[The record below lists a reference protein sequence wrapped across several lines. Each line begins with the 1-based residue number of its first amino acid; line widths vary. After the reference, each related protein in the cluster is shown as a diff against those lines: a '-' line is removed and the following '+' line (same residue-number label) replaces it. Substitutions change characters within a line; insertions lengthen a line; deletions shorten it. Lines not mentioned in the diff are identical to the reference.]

1 MAYNHKNIEKKWQDY
16 WDSNKIFKTHDN
28 LDKPKYYVL
37 DMYPYPSGSGLH
49 VGHPLGYI
57 ATDIIARYKRHK
69 GFNVLHPMGWDAFGL
84 PAEQYAIKTGTHPS
98 ITTRE
103 NVKNFKRQIKML
115 GFSYDWDREI
125 NTTDPNYYKWTQ
137 WIFIQLYNKG
147 LAYEA
152 EVPVN
157 WCPELKAVLANEEV
171 VDGQSDIGG
180 FPVLRVPMRQWML
193 KITDYAES
201 LLNGLD
207 DLDWPQS
214 IKELQRNWIGKSVGA
229 RIHFDI
235 PSINERLTVFTTRHD
250 TLFGATYIVLAPEH
264 PLVHKIVSDEQKDEV
279 ESYIE
284 EAAKKS
290 DLDRTQ
296 INKNKTGVFL
306 GNHALN
312 PANDAKMPIWIS
324 DYVIMGYGTG
334 VIMAVP
340 GQDQRDWDFAK
351 KFDLKIIRT
360 VQVSEGFNGEAY
372 TEDGPAVNSGFLD
385 GLYIEDAK
393 EKILNWLEKENKG
406 ERAIQYKLRDW
417 LFSRQ
422 RYWGEPIPIVHK
434 GEETVAIDENE
445 LPLELPEVDK
455 YEPSGTGESPLANI
469 KEWVEIKDSNN
480 EIIALR
486 ETNTMPQWAG
496 SCWYYLRFIDP
507 KNDKMAWDNDKENY
521 WMPVDLYIGGA
532 EHAVLHLLYS
542 RFWHHVLYDL
552 GLVSTKEPFKKLF
565 NQGMI
570 LGSDGTK
577 MSKSRGNVI
586 NPDETVDIY
595 GSDSLRIYEMFMG
608 PLDKGKPWST
618 TGLQGCSR
626 FIKKLWSILV
636 DDAGELSDHI
646 SHEESDKETNQ
657 IFHQMIMKVSENLE
671 NLHFNTCVS
680 EFMIFTNH
688 IQKLDKINIELV
700 KTFIILINP
709 FMPHLAQEL
718 WELIGETDELSYQKW
733 PSYDK
738 NVAQQDIITIAV
750 QINGKRRSE
759 IEISRNQTE
768 DDVIT
773 KAKADP
779 KVFTYLKNSEIV
791 KEIYIKEKILN
802 IVIK

>member
-16 WDSNKIFKTHDN
+16 WEDNKIFKTD
-28 LDKPKYYVL
+28 DDSKKPKYYVL
-37 DMYPYPSGSGLH
+37 DMYPYPSGAGLH

-57 ATDIIARYKRHK
+57 ATDIIARFKRHK

-98 ITTRE
+98 KTTRE

-125 NTTDPNYYKWTQ
+125 NTTDPDYYKWTQ
-137 WIFIQLYNKG
+137 WIFLQLYKKD

-171 VDGQSDIGG
+171 VDGKSDIGG
-180 FPVLRVPMRQWML
+180 HPVLRVPMRQWML

-201 LLNGLD
+201 LLDGLD
-207 DLDWPQS
+207 DLDWPHS
-214 IKELQRNWIGKSVGA
+214 VKELQRNWIGRSEGA
-229 RIHFDI
+229 HIDFEV
-235 PSINERLTVFTTRHD
+235 PSIKEHIRVFTTRHD
-250 TLFGATYIVLAPEH
+250 TLFGATYMVIAPEH
-264 PLVHKIVSDEQKDEV
+264 PLVSKLVTDEQKEAV
-279 ESYIE
+279 ERYIE
-284 EAAKKS
+284 EASKKS
-290 DLDRTQ
+290 DLDRTDL
-296 INKNKTGVFL
+296 NKDKTGVFL
-306 GNHALN
+306 GNYAIN
-312 PANDAKMPIWIS
+312 PVNSAKMPIWIS
-324 DYVIMGYGTG
+324 DYVIMSYGTG
-334 VIMAVP
+334 AIMAVP

-351 KFDLKIIRT
+351 KFELNIIRT
-360 VQVSEGFNGEAY
+360 VETKDNFDGEAY
-372 TEDGPAVNSGFLD
+372 SGDGPAINSDFLD
-385 GLYIEDAK
+385 GLYIADAK
-393 EKILNWLEKENKG
+393 EKIIKWLEEEKKG
-406 ERAIQYKLRDW
+406 ERAVQYKLRDW

-422 RYWGEPIPIVHK
+422 RYWGEPIPIIHK
-434 GEETVAIDENE
+434 NGIPVPLDETD
-445 LPLELPEVDK
+445 LPLELPEIDK
-455 YEPSGTGESPLANI
+455 YEPSGSGESPLANI
-469 KEWVEIKDSNN
+469 KEWVEVRDTNK
-480 EIIALR
+480 EIVGLR

-507 KNDKMAWDNDKENY
+507 INPKKGWDAQKEKY

-570 LGSDGTK
+570 LGTDGLK

-586 NPDETVDIY
+586 NPDDTVDVY
-595 GSDSLRIYEMFMG
+595 GTDSLRIYEMFMG

-618 TGLQGCSR
+618 SGLQGCSR
-626 FIKKLWSILV
+626 FIKKLWGILV
-636 DDAGELSDHI
+636 DDEGHI
-646 SHEESDKETNQ
+646 SNNITNIESDKKTNQ
-657 IFHQMIMKVSENLE
+657 LLHQMIMKVSVNLDK
-671 NLHFNTCVS
+671 LHFNTCVS

-688 IQKLDKINIELV
+688 IQKLDEINRELI

-718 WELIGETDELSYQKW
+718 WELIDENNELSYEPW
-733 PSYDK
+733 PKYNKHLTQLNSIK
-738 NVAQQDIITIAV
+738 IAV

-759 IEISRNQTE
+759 IDISTKDSE
-768 DDVIT
+768 SEVIS
-773 KAKADP
+773 KAKNDD
-779 KVFTYLKNSEIV
+779 KVSLFIEGKVII
-791 KEIYIKEKILN
+791 KEIYVHQKIVN
-802 IVIK
+802 FVIK

>member
-16 WDSNKIFKTHDN
+16 WEDNKIFKTD
-28 LDKPKYYVL
+28 DDSKKPKYYVL
-37 DMYPYPSGSGLH
+37 DMYPYPSGAGLH

-57 ATDIIARYKRHK
+57 ATDIIARFKRHK

-98 ITTRE
+98 KTTRE

-125 NTTDPNYYKWTQ
+125 NTTDPDYYKWTQ
-137 WIFIQLYNKG
+137 WIFLQLYKKD

-171 VDGQSDIGG
+171 VDGKSDIGG
-180 FPVLRVPMRQWML
+180 HPVLRVPMRQWML

-201 LLNGLD
+201 LLDGLD
-207 DLDWPQS
+207 DLDWPHS
-214 IKELQRNWIGKSVGA
+214 VKELQRNWIGRSEGA
-229 RIHFDI
+229 HIDFEV
-235 PSINERLTVFTTRHD
+235 PSIKEHIRVFTTRHD
-250 TLFGATYIVLAPEH
+250 TLFGATYMVIAPEH
-264 PLVHKIVSDEQKDEV
+264 PLVSKLVTDEQKEAV
-279 ESYIE
+279 ERYIE
-284 EAAKKS
+284 EASKKS
-290 DLDRTQ
+290 DLDRTDL
-296 INKNKTGVFL
+296 NKDKTGVFL
-306 GNHALN
+306 GNYAIN
-312 PANDAKMPIWIS
+312 PVNSEKMPIWIS

-334 VIMAVP
+334 AIMAVP

-351 KFDLKIIRT
+351 KFELNIIRT
-360 VQVSEGFNGEAY
+360 VETKDNFDGEAY
-372 TEDGPAVNSGFLD
+372 SGDGPAINSDFLD
-385 GLYIEDAK
+385 GLYIADAK
-393 EKILNWLEKENKG
+393 EKIIKWLEEEKKG
-406 ERAIQYKLRDW
+406 ERAVQYKLRDW

-422 RYWGEPIPIVHK
+422 RYWGEPIPIIHK
-434 GEETVAIDENE
+434 NGIPVPLDESD
-445 LPLELPEVDK
+445 LPLELPEIDK
-455 YEPSGTGESPLANI
+455 YEPSGSGESPLANI
-469 KEWVEIKDSNN
+469 KEWVEVRDANK
-480 EIIALR
+480 EIVGLR

-507 KNDKMAWDNDKENY
+507 INPKKGWDTQKEKY

-570 LGSDGTK
+570 LGTDGLK

-586 NPDETVDIY
+586 NPDETVDVY
-595 GSDSLRIYEMFMG
+595 GTDSLRIYEMFMG
-608 PLDKGKPWST
+608 PLDKAKPWST
-618 TGLQGCSR
+618 SGLQGCSR
-626 FIKKLWSILV
+626 FIKKLWGILV
-636 DDAGELSDHI
+636 DDEGHI
-646 SHEESDKETNQ
+646 SNNITNIESDKKTNQ
-657 IFHQMIMKVSENLE
+657 LLHQMIMKVSVNLDK
-671 NLHFNTCVS
+671 LHFNTCVS

-688 IQKLDKINIELV
+688 IQKLDEINRELI

-718 WELIGETDELSYQKW
+718 WELIDENNELSYEPW
-733 PSYDK
+733 PKYNKHLTQLNSIK
-738 NVAQQDIITIAV
+738 IAV

-759 IEISRNQTE
+759 IDISTKDSE
-768 DDVIT
+768 SEVIS
-773 KAKADP
+773 KAKNDD
-779 KVFTYLKNSEIV
+779 KVSLFIEGKVII
-791 KEIYIKEKILN
+791 KEIYVHQKIVN
-802 IVIK
+802 FVIK

>member
-16 WDSNKIFKTHDN
+16 WEANKVFKTDDHS
-28 LDKPKYYVL
+28 DKPKYYVL
-37 DMYPYPSGSGLH
+37 DMYPYPSGAGLH

-57 ATDIIARYKRHK
+57 ATDIIARFKRHK

-98 ITTRE
+98 KTTRE

-125 NTTDPNYYKWTQ
+125 NTTDPEYYKWTQ

-171 VDGQSDIGG
+171 VDGKSDIGG
-180 FPVLRVPMRQWML
+180 HPVLRVPMRQWML

-201 LLNGLD
+201 LLEGLD
-207 DLDWPQS
+207 DLDWPHS
-214 IKELQRNWIGKSVGA
+214 VKELQRNWIGRSEGA
-229 RIHFDI
+229 HINFNI
-235 PSINERLTVFTTRHD
+235 PSIKEKLTVFTTRHD
-250 TLFGATYIVLAPEH
+250 TVFGATYMVMAPEH
-264 PLVHKIVSDEQKDEV
+264 PLVKNIVAEEQQEAV
-279 ESYIE
+279 EKYIE

-290 DLDRTQ
+290 DLDRTEL
-296 INKNKTGVFL
+296 NKEKTGVFL
-306 GNHALN
+306 GNYAIN
-312 PANDAKMPIWIS
+312 PANNNKMPIWIS

-351 KFDLKIIRT
+351 KFDLKIVRT
-360 VQVSEGFNGEAY
+360 VETPDNFDGEAY
-372 TEDGPAVNSGFLD
+372 SEDGPAINSEFLD
-385 GLYIEDAK
+385 GLHIDDAK
-393 EKILNWLEKENKG
+393 EKMIKWLEKEEKG
-406 ERAIQYKLRDW
+406 KRAVQFKLRDW

-422 RYWGEPIPIVHK
+422 RYWGEPIPIIHQDGKPVPLN
-434 GEETVAIDENE
+434 ESE

-469 KEWVEIKDSNN
+469 KSWVEVKDSKSNT
-480 EIIALR
+480 IGLR

-507 KNDKMAWDNDKENY
+507 NNLEKGWDPEKEKY

-570 LGSDGTK
+570 LGSDGSK
-577 MSKSRGNVI
+577 MSKSRGNVV

-595 GSDSLRIYEMFMG
+595 GSDALRIYEMFMG
-608 PLDKGKPWST
+608 PLEKGKPWST
-618 TGLQGCSR
+618 SGLQGCSR

-636 DDAGELSDHI
+636 DNEGDLSKHI
-646 SHEESDKETNQ
+646 NDSESDKQTNQ
-657 IFHQMIMKVSENLE
+657 MLHQMIKKVSDNLE
-671 NLHFNTCVS
+671 QLHFNTCVS

-688 IQKLDKINIELV
+688 IQKLDEINRELIRS
-700 KTFIILINP
+700 FIVLLNP
-709 FMPHLAQEL
+709 FMPHFAQEL
-718 WELIGETDELSYQKW
+718 WELMGESSELTYEDWPKYDESFII
-733 PSYDK
+733 
-738 NVAQQDIITIAV
+738 QDEVTIAV
-750 QINGKRRSE
+750 QLNGKRRSE
-759 IEISRNQTE
+759 INISKDE
-768 DDVIT
+768 DESSVLD
-773 KAKADP
+773 KARSDEKIAAFIGG
-779 KVFTYLKNSEIV
+779 KEVV
-791 KEIYIKEKILN
+791 KEIYIKDRLVN
-802 IVIK
+802 IVVK